1 MSTVDIT
8 VRAAPRS
15 RVTPRKGLVALI
27 ALVVIGLAIVV
38 VALSHTSSTLATR
51 TQHPSPSVRL
61 PRYRLKSAPPAASAA
76 QNAPAPTAPA
86 PNVSSEH
93 DGILR

>member
-27 ALVVIGLAIVV
+27 ALVVIGLAIVI
-38 VALSHTSSTLATR
+38 VALSHTSSTVATR
-51 TQHPSPSVRL
+51 TQHPLPFVPL
-61 PRYRLKSAPPAASAA
+61 PRYRLKSASPAARAA
-76 QNAPAPTAPA
+76 QNAPAPTAVA
-86 PNVSSEH
+86 PNISSEH
-93 DGILR
+93 YGILR